1 MFRRPLSCLTPSAIS
16 FRLCF
21 LMLPFDGRRSTGPG
35 SAPPRNLCGI
45 FAFGFATGV
54 LLCLWMVSAWTQDG
68 YAQPSSPWRIEIQA
82 PDARGS
88 LPTGSSLTL
97 FLHVSEGS
105 PTQPES
111 LVAIVEGPS
120 LPKRLYPLVPDAQSG
135 DLSTTVEV
143 EVAPPGS
150 IGEPPKAIP
159 VSVMIARI
167 RGMELAHIGKQ
178 TVYVTLGAPTTT
190 GNVSLAGPP
199 SESVPARPRGR
210 PAGFRSE
217 PTAQTALAQESIRE
231 ETLVHPSPLHGSHA
245 YWKRVNDL
253 IGLSLR
259 ERMPARPPSRARR
272 NPAVRF
278 RLFANG
284 EAQLIQLERSSEDP
298 RVDEAAM
305 LAIIDAHPFPPFPE
319 DAADPY
325 RDVHVVLPVLAP

>member
-1 MFRRPLSCLTPSAIS
+1 
-16 FRLCF
+16 
-21 LMLPFDGRRSTGPG
+21 
-35 SAPPRNLCGI
+35 
-45 FAFGFATGV
+45 
-54 LLCLWMVSAWTQDG
+54 MVSAWTQDG
-68 YAQPSSPWRIEIQA
+68 YTQPSSHWRIEIQA

-88 LPTGSSLTL
+88 LPTGGSLTL
-97 FLHVSEGS
+97 FLHVSGGS

-143 EVAPPGS
+143 EVASLGS

-159 VSVMIARI
+159 VSVMIAHI
-167 RGMELAHIGKQ
+167 RGMALAHIGKR
-178 TVYVTLGAPTTT
+178 TVYVTLGAPTT
-190 GNVSLAGPP
+190 GNVSLAGAPF
-199 SESVPARPRGR
+199 ESVPAQHHGR

-217 PTAQTALAQESIRE
+217 PTAQTALGQESVRE
-231 ETLVHPSPLHGSHA
+231 ENLVHPSPLNGSHA

-259 ERMPARPPSRARR
+259 ERMSAQPPSRARR
-272 NPAVRF
+272 NPGVRF

-284 EAQLIQLERSSEDP
+284 EAQLIQLEQSSEDP

-305 LAIIDAHPFPPFPE
+305 LAVIDAHPFPPFPE
-319 DAADPY
+319 DATDPY
-325 RDVHVVLPVLAP
+325 LDVHVVLPVLAP